1 MKRPASVSYKEDLLE
16 RLKDIEYSAS
26 YLNLALEDEDPRVF
40 LLALKDVIEAHGGIG
55 KASKK
60 AELSRESMYKTLSGK
75 KDPRISTVAKMLDS
89 VGIELKTYPKPR

>member
-1 MKRPASVSYKEDLLE
+1 MKRAVSYKEGLLE
-16 RLKDIEYSAS
+16 RLRDVEYSAG
-26 YLNLALEDEDPRVF
+26 YLSLALEDEDPRVF

-75 KDPRISTVAKMLDS
+75 RDPRISTVAKILDS
-89 VGIELKTYPKPR
+89 VGIELRAYPKQQ